1 MIVYDELKK
10 FENKKIRLY
19 VDMDGVVAD
28 YEVGVA
34 ANYDQKRPLFSNLG
48 KLEKLSHEPNIELN
62 ILSVTR
68 MNEGIV
74 QKNFWLD
81 KYAPFFEKDRRN
93 ILSREQFNLEKDAIT
108 LKYEFLRDLPR
119 DDSQIVF
126 IDDDPA
132 ILRKLN
138 NEFND
143 ILLLKDTTLID

>member
-1 MIVYDELKK
+1 MIIFDELKK
-10 FENKKIRLY
+10 YEDKKIRLY

-34 ANYDQKRPLFSNLG
+34 ADYDKKRPLFSNLG
-48 KLEKLSHEPNIELN
+48 KLEKLSHEPNIELH

-68 MNEGIV
+68 MNEGIE
-74 QKNFWLD
+74 QKNYWLD
-81 KYAPFFEKDRRN
+81 KFAPFFEKDKRN

-108 LKYEFLRDLPR
+108 LKFEFMRDLVR

-143 ILLLKDTTLID
+143 IVLLKDTTLID